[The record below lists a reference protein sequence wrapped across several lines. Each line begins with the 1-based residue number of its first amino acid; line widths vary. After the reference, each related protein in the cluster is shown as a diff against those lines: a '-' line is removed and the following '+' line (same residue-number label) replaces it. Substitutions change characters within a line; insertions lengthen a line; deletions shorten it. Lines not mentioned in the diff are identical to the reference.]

1 MHLHGPAHPKGNFK
15 WEKTAST
22 FLQPTF
28 IVAKFTYCWIQNIYE
43 DFPGDSVTKIP
54 SAGRPGLI
62 PGQGAR
68 SHMLQPGAAK

>member
-1 MHLHGPAHPKGNFK
+1 MLDAHWVDDGWRDAVQKLKNGG
-15 WEKTAST
+15 EG
-22 FLQPTF
+22 L
-28 IVAKFTYCWIQNIYE
+28 QNIYE

>member
-1 MHLHGPAHPKGNFK
+1 MQKLKNGG
-15 WEKTAST
+15 EG
-22 FLQPTF
+22 L
-28 IVAKFTYCWIQNIYE
+28 QNIYE

-68 SHMLQPGAAK
+68 SHMLQPGEAK

>member
-1 MHLHGPAHPKGNFK
+1 MDGEMLCRSERMV
-15 WEKTAST
+15 EK
-22 FLQPTF
+22 
-28 IVAKFTYCWIQNIYE
+28 

-54 SAGRPGLI
+54 GARRPGLI